1 MEAKFLAS
9 ALSFLSIFLAIYAQS
24 LANDLLAETSD
35 EGGAS
40 ASSTELFEVTPAIY
54 YGDSNV
60 NLGEPFSIT
69 CIIPITE
76 KIHWLKNGEPITRHN
91 LRHGRDEHAYTL
103 AESAIEGEKHKIEAH
118 LSVRH
123 ALKVH
128 EGRYQCNHRHGSYHM
143 LHVRG
148 AASPGGGEA
157 TESGYQTIDEL
168 TPNSADDIFTR
179 TWLEQQ
185 QTGVGVGV
193 TPPHHQQQPEQ
204 HQHQHKQHKAHPF
217 YGNASRGDLT
227 VGPYVPM
234 PPPTSRYND
243 LTTLPWHPSS
253 TATGVHGL
261 GGGIHRVYSATPPDF
276 PPPRL
281 NMMEHTV
288 APPEPPTILYNQTL
302 PHHRQR
308 PPITAIVT
316 ATATDSSAGLGAPP
330 SSTLLSTAHHHSHHQ
345 QQLQQ
350 QAQHTLNAFQL
361 PLPPP
366 VPYPAQSPAAPVPV
380 PAQNERYQTYAPHFV
395 PPVVGGGGAAA
406 APTTT
411 TAIASMG
418 GGQMRQ
424 QPKTVL
430 SAKLD
435 TLVPNYDNVEH
446 EMKFYDIRGPLVLS
460 CNVKSDSTDPLIWK
474 KNHTDVMNVDVLKG
488 RFKLINAERKF
499 IIDRAEA
506 YDDGLY
512 SCEINGVSRDINVI
526 ARVVVR
532 VPSNTAVVEGEKMS
546 VTCSVV
552 GSAPQLSWTFGNVT
566 LKNNT
571 DRFVLKAD
579 NNIENAILT
588 LDNVTLDDRGEYKCI
603 GRNAANDFGN
613 STVASDFTTVR
624 VKGKFAALWPFLGI
638 CAEVLILC
646 LIILI
651 YEKRRNKSEL
661 EESDTDP
668 QEQKKK
674 RRNYD

>member
-24 LANDLLAETSD
+24 
-35 EGGAS
+35 
-40 ASSTELFEVTPAIY
+40 
-54 YGDSNV
+54 
-60 NLGEPFSIT
+60 
-69 CIIPITE
+69 
-76 KIHWLKNGEPITRHN
+76 
-91 LRHGRDEHAYTL
+91 
-103 AESAIEGEKHKIEAH
+103 
-118 LSVRH
+118 
-123 ALKVH
+123 
-128 EGRYQCNHRHGSYHM
+128 
-143 LHVRG
+143 
-148 AASPGGGEA
+148 
-157 TESGYQTIDEL
+157 
-168 TPNSADDIFTR
+168 
-179 TWLEQQ
+179 
-185 QTGVGVGV
+185 
-193 TPPHHQQQPEQ
+193 
-204 HQHQHKQHKAHPF
+204 
-217 YGNASRGDLT
+217 
-227 VGPYVPM
+227 
-234 PPPTSRYND
+234 
-243 LTTLPWHPSS
+243 
-253 TATGVHGL
+253 
-261 GGGIHRVYSATPPDF
+261 
-276 PPPRL
+276 
-281 NMMEHTV
+281 
-288 APPEPPTILYNQTL
+288 
-302 PHHRQR
+302 
-308 PPITAIVT
+308 
-316 ATATDSSAGLGAPP
+316 
-330 SSTLLSTAHHHSHHQ
+330 
-345 QQLQQ
+345 
-350 QAQHTLNAFQL
+350 
-361 PLPPP
+361 
-366 VPYPAQSPAAPVPV
+366 
-380 PAQNERYQTYAPHFV
+380 
-395 PPVVGGGGAAA
+395 
-406 APTTT
+406 
-411 TAIASMG
+411 
-418 GGQMRQ
+418 
-424 QPKTVL
+424 
-430 SAKLD
+430 LD

-460 CNVKSDSTDPLIWK
+460 CNVKSDSTDPLICVGK
-474 KNHTDVMNVDVLKG
+474 KTHTDVMNVDVLKG

>member
-1 MEAKFLAS
+1 
-9 ALSFLSIFLAIYAQS
+9 
-24 LANDLLAETSD
+24 NDLLVDTSD

-40 ASSTELFEVTPAIY
+40 ASSAELFEVTPAIY

-185 QTGVGVGV
+185 QTGVAV
-193 TPPHHQQQPEQ
+193 TPTHHQQQPEQ
-204 HQHQHKQHKAHPF
+204 HQHPYQHKQHKTHPF
-217 YGNASRGDLT
+217 YGNTSSGSSRGDLYAP
-227 VGPYVPM
+227 G

-261 GGGIHRVYSATPPDF
+261 GSGGIHRVYSATPPDF

-302 PHHRQR
+302 PHHRQHQ
-308 PPITAIVT
+308 PITAIAT
-316 ATATDSSAGLGAPP
+316 ATATDSSAGSYGSP

-395 PPVVGGGGAAA
+395 PPAVGGGAATVA
-406 APTTT
+406 T
-411 TAIASMG
+411 TATIASM

-430 SAKLD
+430 PVKL
-435 TLVPNYDNVEH
+435 
-446 EMKFYDIRGPLVLS
+446 
-460 CNVKSDSTDPLIWK
+460 
-474 KNHTDVMNVDVLKG
+474 
-488 RFKLINAERKF
+488 
-499 IIDRAEA
+499 
-506 YDDGLY
+506 
-512 SCEINGVSRDINVI
+512 
-526 ARVVVR
+526 
-532 VPSNTAVVEGEKMS
+532 
-546 VTCSVV
+546 
-552 GSAPQLSWTFGNVT
+552 
-566 LKNNT
+566 
-571 DRFVLKAD
+571 
-579 NNIENAILT
+579 
-588 LDNVTLDDRGEYKCI
+588 
-603 GRNAANDFGN
+603 
-613 STVASDFTTVR
+613 
-624 VKGKFAALWPFLGI
+624 
-638 CAEVLILC
+638 
-646 LIILI
+646 
-651 YEKRRNKSEL
+651 
-661 EESDTDP
+661 
-668 QEQKKK
+668 
-674 RRNYD
+674 